1 MLLRLRNPLS
11 CAVTGLSLSPGILT
25 RMDVLAEVSRGD
37 VGQGDPGVLISG
49 GCQLN
54 TEVPRGECSSEERPG
69 SEGLEPCKVPEGHA
83 RAGRQKPLR
92 NGLHSALPMA
102 ELSNRALQCQRL
114 LGWRASKLVFHYPEN
129 LIP

>member
-1 MLLRLRNPLS
+1 MYWLKS
-11 CAVTGLSLSPGILT
+11 QGGMWGKEILG
-25 RMDVLAEVSRGD
+25 SRS
-37 VGQGDPGVLISG
+37 QALISG